1 MGAIAALGLSPP
13 VAVVQ
18 SIAAGADMVMTWPQ
32 DLDKVHGALVQALVR
47 GELDRERLRDAAQR
61 IVYQRYGIGLFPG
74 DRRRG

>member
-47 GELDRERLRDAAQR
+47 GELDRER
-61 IVYQRYGIGLFPG
+61 VTG
-74 DRRRG
+74 RGSADCVPKDTV